1 MTSEERKEGRYQRRC
16 ARREAKRRA
25 RSEACGSFEQVFS
38 YENLYK
44 AGLACCKGVR
54 WKCSTQRYLA
64 SLSENTARTRKALMD
79 GTWKTMGFHEF
90 DIMERGKLRHIRS
103 VHISERVV
111 QRCLCDNALVPLF
124 SSAFIYDN
132 AASLKGKGIDF
143 AMDRMNRHLQRHY
156 RKHGMQGGILVFDF
170 TDYFNSAPQEPIHRE
185 NRRRLYDERV
195 RERAEIFMADFG
207 ERGFGLGS

>member
-16 ARREAKRRA
+16 AGREAKRRA

-79 GTWKTMGFHEF
+79 GNVE
-90 DIMERGKLRHIRS
+90 D
-103 VHISERVV
+103 
-111 QRCLCDNALVPLF
+111 D
-124 SSAFIYDN
+124 
-132 AASLKGKGIDF
+132 
-143 AMDRMNRHLQRHY
+143 
-156 RKHGMQGGILVFDF
+156 
-170 TDYFNSAPQEPIHRE
+170 
-185 NRRRLYDERV
+185 
-195 RERAEIFMADFG
+195 
-207 ERGFGLGS
+207 GLPRI